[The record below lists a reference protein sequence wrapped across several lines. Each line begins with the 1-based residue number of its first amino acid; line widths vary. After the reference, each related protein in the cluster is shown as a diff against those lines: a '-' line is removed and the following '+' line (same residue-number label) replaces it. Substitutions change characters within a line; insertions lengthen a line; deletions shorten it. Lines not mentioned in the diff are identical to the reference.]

1 MTTCAR
7 SEPRVITAVDRL
19 QTHLSQHLSVS
30 LYLTLSVSLPSPN
43 LSESPPLTWSL
54 PHSQS
59 LCGSLTQQNKEEER
73 RKGEEENEMGVH
85 MGCAGEKKE
94 ERKEKKKRKNGIR

>member
-85 MGCAGEKKE
+85 MGCAGEKKKKE
-94 ERKEKKKRKNGIR
+94 KRKRKERMG